1 MATAQSYEFEMLTSE
16 PIEMVVNEFP
26 CDLDAEI
33 AQIILDSHI
42 SCMTINRRTKSF
54 IYKQND
60 QIATDMFNK
69 DPGDHTERL
78 YTKDKNPSEFA
89 AGEKILKIHK
99 LTGKS
104 LDEKNTALTQILKML
119 NVPEEDIPNRIY
131 DTAATE
137 VDPVTGEVKRILDKT
152 KAKAALQKL
161 IDYFDEWKVDISLR
175 FVNCLVLSSDPQ
187 AYTRNYFYVQDH
199 PDAMSIAEKVKS
211 PEFAKIV
218 AALKSSGPA
227 PKPINTRLV
236 IYYGAPGAGKT
247 YKATELTSKQ
257 IPCASD
263 MLPAD
268 IVQNFAFTDGK
279 PNFDAS
285 DICKAME
292 SGEQILLD
300 EINLLPYPTLRF
312 LQTITDNKESIDYKG
327 RNIKIHPN
335 FKIYGT
341 MNLNVDGHPQPIPQ
355 PLADRAAEIIEFKLT
370 AEDLLRALE

>member
-1 MATAQSYEFEMLTSE
+1 MA
-16 PIEMVVNEFP
+16 
-26 CDLDAEI
+26 
-33 AQIILDSHI
+33 
-42 SCMTINRRTKSF
+42 TINRQTKTF
-54 IYKQND
+54 IYRQTN

-69 DPGDHTERL
+69 EPGDHTERL
-78 YTKDKNPSEFA
+78 YTEKDNPDEYK
-89 AGEKILKIHK
+89 AGEKILAIHR
-99 LTGKS
+99 LTNKT
-104 LDEKNTALTQILKML
+104 LEEKNIALTQILTML
-119 NVPEEDIPNRIY
+119 GIPAEEIPNRIY
-131 DTAATE
+131 ATTAVE
-137 VDPVTGEVKRILDKT
+137 VDPVTGEVKKVLDKT
-152 KAKAALQKL
+152 KAKQALQTL
-161 IDYFDEWKVDISLR
+161 INFFDEWKVDISLR
-175 FVNCLVLSSDPQ
+175 FVNCLVLSADPQ

-199 PDAMSIAEKVKS
+199 PDAQSIAEKVKS
-211 PEFAKIV
+211 PEFAKMV
-218 AALKSSGPA
+218 ALLKSSGPT

-247 YKATELTSKQ
+247 YRATELTSKQ

-292 SGEQILLD
+292 NGEQILLD

>member
-1 MATAQSYEFEMLTSE
+1 MPTLNRKTKAFIYAQNGQIMSSLFNAVGDTSE
-16 PIEMVVNEFP
+16 
-26 CDLDAEI
+26 
-33 AQIILDSHI
+33 
-42 SCMTINRRTKSF
+42 K
-54 IYKQND
+54 IY
-60 QIATDMFNK
+60 T
-69 DPGDHTERL
+69 R
-78 YTKDKNPSEFA
+78 DKNPKEYA
-89 AGEKILKIHK
+89 AGDKILKIIK
-99 LTGKS
+99 TNGKTPE
-104 LDEKNTALTQILKML
+104 EKNTSIAQILKMMG
-119 NVPEEDIPNRIY
+119 VPEEEIPNRLY
-131 DTAATE
+131 DTSATE
-137 VDPVTGEVKRILDKT
+137 VDPVTGEVKRVLDKT

-161 IDYFDEWKVDISLR
+161 IDFFSEWKVDISLR
-175 FVNCLVLSSDPQ
+175 YVNCLMLSADPQ

-199 PDAMSIAEKVKS
+199 PDAMSIAERIKS

-218 AALKSSGPA
+218 AALKASGPA

-236 IYYGAPGAGKT
+236 IYFGAPGAGKT

-268 IVQNFAFTDGK
+268 IVNNFTFTDGK
-279 PNFDAS
+279 PNFDPS

-312 LQTITDNKESIDYKG
+312 LQTITDNKESIDFKG

-355 PLADRAAEIIEFKLT
+355 PLADRAEEITEFVLT